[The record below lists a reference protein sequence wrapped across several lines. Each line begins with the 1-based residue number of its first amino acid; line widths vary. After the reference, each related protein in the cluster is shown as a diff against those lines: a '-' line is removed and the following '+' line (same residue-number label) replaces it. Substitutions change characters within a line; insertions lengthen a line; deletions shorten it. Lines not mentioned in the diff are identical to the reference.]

1 MIIHAIPTKM
11 LTACNHK
18 QSEMEISD
26 CIECPCLTTEE
37 IEQQRK
43 NGKTETDL
51 QNAQQMKNT
60 DAKKEESW
68 QS

>member
-1 MIIHAIPTKM
+1 MPTKM
-11 LTACNHK
+11 LMACSHK

-26 CIECPCLTTEE
+26 CIECPCLNTEE
-37 IEQQRK
+37 TEQQHK

-51 QNAQQMKNT
+51 QNAQQIENT
-60 DAKKEESW
+60 DAKKKEESW